1 MWHKPCVAV
10 TFLLLAVGIQ
20 GRLCWTQKDT
30 HWGLNPKGNA
40 SSGTG
45 CSPRLGRGQYCH
57 INAIGP
63 GAEECCTAQY
73 FLLCWSVWA
82 FELCPP
88 CLVRNP
94 LLWAWP
100 ACGIKAF
107 GQHQRELITR
117 GLPLLARWK
126 PPTYNCVLFFKKW
139 VILAELSLLT
149 SLGAFEGIRVLGP
162 ASGIGTLSLQ
172 TSICC
177 RREAKNAPK
186 LGSGGNT

>member
-1 MWHKPCVAV
+1 M
-10 TFLLLAVGIQ
+10 
-20 GRLCWTQKDT
+20 
-30 HWGLNPKGNA
+30 
-40 SSGTG
+40 
-45 CSPRLGRGQYCH
+45 
-57 INAIGP
+57 
-63 GAEECCTAQY
+63 
-73 FLLCWSVWA
+73 WA

-177 RREAKNAPK
+177 RQK
-186 LGSGGNT
+186 LCFEKQRMPQNWVVVAILNPLYFPSAASRSASLQETISVSYCLVLCIPLICSALQKW